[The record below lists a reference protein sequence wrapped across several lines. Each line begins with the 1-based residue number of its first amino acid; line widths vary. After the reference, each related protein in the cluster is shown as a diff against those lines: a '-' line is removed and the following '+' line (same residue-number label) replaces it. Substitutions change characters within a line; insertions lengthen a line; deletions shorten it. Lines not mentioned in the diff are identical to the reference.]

1 MILFYSLLLLS
12 VPWIL
17 EAALDLYDAKVR
29 AKSDNH
35 KRDIWAL
42 RIPLFIVSSLANCL
56 FFPNEF
62 IFLVQFGQ
70 SLLLAGGLFFMFF
83 DWAMGIGLKGNP
95 FYLNSTGDAGTSKT
109 DFKLSNFSALTLT
122 GIRLLILA
130 ITLII
135 YTQLDYTLY

>member
-1 MILFYSLLLLS
+1 MILFYSLLFLS

-17 EAALDLYDAKVR
+17 EATLDLYDTKVNH
-29 AKSDNH
+29 KTDNH
-35 KRDIWAL
+35 KRDIFTL
-42 RIPLFIVSSLANCL
+42 RIPSFILASFFNVL
-56 FFPNEF
+56 LFPNEF
-62 IFLVQFGQ
+62 IFVVQFGQ

-109 DFKLSNFSALTLT
+109 DFKLSNFSALTMT
-122 GIRLLILA
+122 GIRVLILA

>member
-17 EAALDLYDAKVR
+17 EAVLDLYDAKVKK
-29 AKSDNH
+29 KSDNH
-35 KRDIWAL
+35 KKDIWL
-42 RIPLFIVSSLANCL
+42 VRIPAFIGVSILNVIL
-56 FFPNEF
+56 FPNEF
-62 IFLVQFGQ
+62 IWLVQLGQ
-70 SLLLAGGLFFMFF
+70 GFALAFGLFVMFF
-83 DWAMGIGLKGNP
+83 DPVMGIGLKGNP